1 MIICPNKRS
10 KSWKN
15 LVAARGESVAYNLF
29 FKYQGE
35 VPESEYVTPMPS
47 LNEEDPFIKEKYF
60 YDIPDGEPVSSSV
73 ILNRI
78 ANSTHPLNKVAKHL
92 LPYIPKLNDAS
103 IYLVDEGDFAGQ
115 YTSGINRIDINKN
128 ARFRGKGVEAT
139 IIHEVM
145 HALTTGELRSNSSS
159 VQKLEEIY
167 NYLKP
172 MFPKYNEET
181 REGTYALSNLDEFTV
196 ALFSDSA
203 FIKELIK
210 IPAIDESKN
219 SILQEIFDY
228 ILSLFNISE
237 ENSIYRQA
245 FNVTSN
251 ILDDAVAYSEFRKQQ
266 YEYQYAFS
274 PQANSNF
281 AAQLR
286 QWNENKG
293 KYFTNNEQQANDTY
307 QRLKSFYTN
316 AVVYKPKKIRDNLW
330 IVSVKKPVDIV
341 VEEDIK
347 KVINEGYNK
356 DYIPRITKVGENQ
369 WMTPEGDII
378 SDADAEFWKDP
389 QAPENLPKF
398 KPTPINALNSLEIEQ
413 FKSALETSLQVG
425 GTVNFNYWSESTSE
439 QISEKSI
446 EVLSIDDTTFTGR
459 YPDGTERVFRFKN
472 VISKAVPG
480 KYEVHEQEYFKNN
493 LQVGKTVSFNS
504 NGLSYSGTIA
514 EIGDE
519 DFTIATEGGEVYT
532 IKYASLD
539 KENHQR
545 NILERASEMKVL
557 LEDLIDRFSKNAKS
571 KFQVERIALL
581 QQSLYYLDNYKD
593 LGDLVKFMKLIQSSI
608 FKSRALMEELANPK
622 DLPESEG
629 DKIAEINRRLSML
642 SFLKDYIDSMRAFDR
657 ISFAIA
663 ESNSSEQ
670 LKNVSAQLTAEIQY
684 ASQKYI
690 QVAIPNL
697 ADWLWMCFPKKLNS
711 QLLLVGEKEMTKEDL
726 IKELTQPSKDL
737 DFLNAYGVPIA
748 NANDLITGLFSKA
761 IKKVL
766 QYARE
771 AHIKMEKNLLPFF
784 KKVQDTGADMKEVYK
799 KFYTIK
805 QMETEDEVEVDGKLT
820 LQKVTKNVRVII
832 EKYDLQ
838 SYYDTVKGYT
848 SQIRALNEKISLT
861 ETTNER
867 KALIAQKNKISKELE
882 AYQKVTAI
890 NYSATQ
896 MNEMMQK
903 LENSNVDKYL
913 ENRNK
918 FYRVGEERP
927 DSLKVVTET
936 GETVFYNYN
945 GFFWKPNKE
954 AVNPETGKKVFLTPE
969 YENLMKESEDTINLY
984 NEIKRIYDEKNNL
997 LPEHMRLNGVL
1008 PAMYEKGALR
1018 DIGKSIKN
1026 IGKYNDSQELRQKNK
1041 KVTTKLDGE
1050 PYQSVPVGYTR
1061 ILDVTESSDNILEAF
1076 ILWANDAQMYKAK
1089 NDVLGSVDTIVNV
1102 LENSKPLEEGQDYK
1116 SRINRRVEVLKKY
1129 TNQVLYGETRA
1140 SDKWWDRVFDFMGKF
1155 TALTRMFIKP
1165 SSALNNLIIGNY
1177 ALLSEAI
1184 GGRNF
1189 TTKELWKAHR
1199 KYVDLVATNKTKL
1212 NNMLITL
1219 DAIQGRFKDEIGA
1232 DFQTFQDTF
1241 GFNTAFVLN
1250 NTAEHQ
1256 IQSVS
1261 MLALLEKWGV
1271 EIPEDGIFEVDKLPE
1286 NFLGTLHE
1294 LNKANNGVYSESD
1307 RLYYQDESLFRLF
1320 LQFRKYIIPMFRTK
1334 YSGMTQKGSNKYRI
1348 DLESGTVELGYYRA
1362 FGEFVWNNVIKIKN
1376 LPNLITNYHEL
1387 NEVEKEGVWRGL
1399 VDATAFATISLL
1411 LYSLAGGGDD
1421 EEWDDDEHGTFENFI
1436 HWESIYQMGRLR
1448 GDIGTTVPGFGF
1460 NDQSRLVNQPFAAI
1474 QPVTQLA
1481 KIVGMVFDFEED
1493 DEGNIS
1499 IWKQYERDY
1508 GRFEKGDLK
1517 ILQPI
1522 SKLLPYDNP
1531 YEDLFPHVQY
1541 NDFKSASR

>member
-35 VPESEYVTPMPS
+35 VPESEYEITKITPNDKIIWGHPTIGKRYLKQQGDNSFITLDDDYADEVNAFVDANRGSETRQEYKGRKPIEYNEFMLNLFDRLKVQAEKEGKKLFVSNTNILKERMSDFDKVINIPKDEFKKRFDARGATYGFEDWKSDIDATIARVPNNKVINTTGYLSDLFTASQELPKFKPIKPGVENLFNSNSELASIGTPQLYSQYLDTIFPDSQVKDIVYHGTAAKFDKFEKGHRNYDGRKTNTEGFYFVTEKDKEYYRDKYKGLLSAILNFKNPVTARDGNYEQALEY
-47 LNEEDPFIKEKYF
+47 LNESDIDYFNSKGFDSGIKFIN
-60 YDIPDGEPVSSSV
+60 DPDGEFEYV
-73 ILNRI
+73 
-78 ANSTHPLNKVAKHL
+78 
-92 LPYIPKLNDAS
+92 
-103 IYLVDEGDFAGQ
+103 
-115 YTSGINRIDINKN
+115 
-128 ARFRGKGVEAT
+128 
-139 IIHEVM
+139 
-145 HALTTGELRSNSSS
+145 
-159 VQKLEEIY
+159 
-167 NYLKP
+167 
-172 MFPKYNEET
+172 
-181 REGTYALSNLDEFTV
+181 
-196 ALFSDSA
+196 
-203 FIKELIK
+203 
-210 IPAIDESKN
+210 
-219 SILQEIFDY
+219 
-228 ILSLFNISE
+228 
-237 ENSIYRQA
+237 A
-245 FNVTSN
+245 FNPEQIH
-251 ILDDAVAYSEFRKQQ
+251 ILGNNNDIEGFKEFVNTQ
-266 YEYQYAFS
+266 
-274 PQANSNF
+274 
-281 AAQLR
+281 
-286 QWNENKG
+286 
-293 KYFTNNEQQANDTY
+293 T
-307 QRLKSFYTN
+307 
-316 AVVYKPKKIRDNLW
+316 
-330 IVSVKKPVDIV
+330 
-341 VEEDIK
+341 
-347 KVINEGYNK
+347 
-356 DYIPRITKVGENQ
+356 
-369 WMTPEGDII
+369 
-378 SDADAEFWKDP
+378 
-389 QAPENLPKF
+389 LPKF
-398 KPTPINALNSLEIEQ
+398 KPTPINALNSLETEQ

-446 EVLSIDDTTFTGR
+446 EVLSIDDTTFTGK

-519 DFTIATEGGEVYT
+519 EFTIATEGGEVYT

-557 LEDLIDRFSKNAKS
+557 LEDLIERFSKNAKS

-670 LKNVSAQLTAEIQY
+670 LKGVSAQLTAEIQY

-771 AHIKMEKNLLPFF
+771 AQIKMEKNLLPFF
-784 KKVQDTGADMKEVYK
+784 KKVQDTGVDMKEVYK

-1376 LPNLITNYHEL
+1376 LPNLITNYHTL
-1387 NEVEKEGVWRGL
+1387 NEIEKEGVWRGL
-1399 VDATAFATISLL
+1399 VDAVSFTTLSLL